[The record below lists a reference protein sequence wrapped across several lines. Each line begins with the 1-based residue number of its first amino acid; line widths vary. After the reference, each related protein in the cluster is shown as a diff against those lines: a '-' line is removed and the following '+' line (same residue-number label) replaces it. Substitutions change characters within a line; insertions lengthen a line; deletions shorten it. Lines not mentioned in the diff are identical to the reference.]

1 MLWNAHNT
9 ARRLYSKYEKQIFLA
24 LAFFTFVKAYTR
36 ENGFASGTS
45 DAKPFFTRN
54 SVSCEALL
62 PAAEPAR
69 FRRER
74 TGAAALAKHFFGDGA
89 SMCFVQCMYSCA
101 GQRACVVCRRSAW
114 NVMAFIWFECLLAVY
129 FSGAS
134 VLRCIHFFVRH
145 RLVFA
150 VG

>member
-9 ARRLYSKYEKQIFLA
+9 TRRLYSKYEKQIFLA

-74 TGAAALAKHFFGDGA
+74 TGAAALAKHFSAMAGA
-89 SMCFVQCMYSCA
+89 LRTGPLSNPWVRAAVKALQAA
-101 GQRACVVCRRSAW
+101 GNRYRQAGRGRK
-114 NVMAFIWFECLLAVY
+114 LPP
-129 FSGAS
+129 
-134 VLRCIHFFVRH
+134 
-145 RLVFA
+145 
-150 VG
+150 